1 MNLVREKTE
10 TEIEI
15 EKELKELERREVKV
29 AEGTS

>member
-10 TEIEI
+10 TEI